1 MRIFAGL
8 PMPISPPHSANVC
21 ASPEA
26 IRSMSE
32 RVIPGILSYTDL
44 HNGLK
49 KVMLTKS
56 VQSSARAQIDRPL
69 VNGL

>member
-1 MRIFAGL
+1 MYD
-8 PMPISPPHSANVC
+8 
-21 ASPEA
+21 ASQFGQLN
-26 IRSMSE
+26 RLTWD
-32 RVIPGILSYTDL
+32 LSYTDL

-56 VQSSARAQIDRPL
+56 VQSSVRAQIDRPL